1 MITKPL
7 SIAVL
12 TLIALLHVAPVW
24 ALDFKATLT
33 SARLYGRPGQIL
45 THQFQLTL
53 PEGQKRT
60 QFRAHVEDFWRS
72 EDGKQSFYAKPGTL
86 QRSCAEWTV
95 LNPVEA
101 TVEPGNTLTIRVSVA
116 VSTDAEPGGYWCV
129 LTVDEVNDPLESTE
143 GVDIKFLA
151 SISTGIF
158 VYIDPLRRAAEIAD
172 VEVSPQQA
180 LIKIRNTG
188 NTPVSVEG
196 RFEFIRVGETT
207 PIAIARL
214 ARGTL
219 LTEPINTARFAADLP
234 PESELPSGRYLV
246 RAVIDIGLDH
256 YIGVQRQLDVQR
268 PFALRH

>member
-1 MITKPL
+1 MMTKPV

-12 TLIALLHVAPVW
+12 TLIALLHVAPVS

-33 SARLYGRPGQIL
+33 SAKLYGRPGQIL

-101 TVEPGNTLTIRVSVA
+101 TVDPGKTLTIRVSVA
-116 VSTDAEPGGYWCV
+116 ISTDAEPGGYWCV

-219 LTEPINTARFAADLP
+219 LTEPINTAQFTAELP
-234 PESELPSGRYLV
+234 PDSELPSGRYLV

-268 PFALRH
+268 PFALR